1 MKANEGRHTGI
12 FIPQILHFLIQSH
25 PWISIILIGLAV
37 RPVVVLL
44 HLLGHAIVATRVTQ
58 QKTAIYLG
66 SYGDQEKS
74 AKITIGLLDIWFTVS
89 PFLWQSGL
97 CVPTDKMIMKFDQKL
112 SYILAG
118 PFVPVLISGV
128 MLLASAVANFNEYF
142 LFVMAVFF
150 GVSVLDLF
158 VNFIPRDRPVFSD
171 GYSLKLL
178 LTQKEYPSEF
188 FVGIDKFSK
197 HEYAAAAKQ
206 FEKAAK
212 KMPAKKNIYDFY
224 LKAKELAS

>member
-1 MKANEGRHTGI
+1 
-12 FIPQILHFLIQSH
+12 LIQSH

-44 HLLGHAIVATRVTQ
+44 HLLGHAVVAIMTTR

-74 AKITIGLLDIWFTVS
+74 AKVNIGLLEIWFTVS
-89 PFLWQSGL
+89 PFLWQAGL
-97 CVPTDKMIMKFDQKL
+97 CVPTDKIMMKFDQKL
-112 SYILAG
+112 SYTLAG
-118 PFVPVLISGV
+118 PLLPVVVSGV
-128 MLLASAVANFNEYF
+128 VLLGCAVTGFGEYT
-142 LFVMAVFF
+142 LFIMMIFF
-150 GVSVLDLF
+150 GLSVLDLF
-158 VNFIPRDRPVFSD
+158 INFVPTSRPLAIINNRPLFND

-178 LTQKEYPSEF
+178 LTQKEYPAEF
-188 FVGIDKFSK
+188 FVGIDEFSK
-197 HEYAAAAKQ
+197 HEYAAAAKH

-212 KMPAKKNIYDFY
+212 KMPKKKNIYDFY

>member
-1 MKANEGRHTGI
+1 
-12 FIPQILHFLIQSH
+12 LIQSH

-44 HLLGHAIVATRVTQ
+44 HLLGHAIVAITTTH

-97 CVPTDKMIMKFDQKL
+97 CVPTDKIVMKFDQKL
-112 SYILAG
+112 SYTLAG
-118 PFVPVLISGV
+118 PFVPVLASGV
-128 MLLASAVANFNEYF
+128 ILLVAAVANFHEYT
-142 LFVMAVFF
+142 LLVMVIFF

-158 VNFIPRDRPVFSD
+158 VNLIPRDWPTFSD

-178 LTQKEYPSEF
+178 LTQKEYPAEF
-188 FVGIDKFSK
+188 FVGIDEFSK

-212 KMPAKKNIYDFY
+212 KMPKKKNIYDFY
-224 LKAKELAS
+224 LKAKELASL